1 MKENFS
7 QEKPVLAQGFF
18 AENALPIRPLGQ
30 MGENHFKHK

>member
-18 AENALPIRPLGQ
+18 AENALPIRALALMEGI
-30 MGENHFKHK
+30 